1 MENLKEK
8 YANQIIS
15 ILTDMSAVLER
26 TLEAAKR
33 ESLAYRSNKRNE
45 LMFDVATSELEVC
58 LQKMMAL
65 SDSLDQVSQQIAEQN
80 INFDDIPITV
90 KENLLKLNQSVAEKT
105 MLVTTQSEV
114 NKEKFNTYI
123 SGKRKEIREY
133 ETRSEYAATYYNT
146 MMKQIDTQSYLYDKK
161 Q

>member
-1 MENLKEK
+1 
-8 YANQIIS
+8 
-15 ILTDMSAVLER
+15 
-26 TLEAAKR
+26 
-33 ESLAYRSNKRNE
+33 
-45 LMFDVATSELEVC
+45 MFDVATSELEVC